1 MSAVGR
7 SLALPTYHCVIAA
20 HGVDLRSRRTEMAEA
35 IRQLV
40 LLPVQ
45 ETQPGLRLLNH
56 LIIGSWRVAQG
67 VRLVQRGLLR
77 LLLRV
82 DGASLHRDR
91 HQRLQ
96 RHLVQRHHGH
106 VLQRLL
112 VQLLLVRLMLR
123 GLPLLL
129 LRGDAEEASLRL
141 HALLVSRH
149 GESSKRAG
157 VSGWAETYFFFN
169 GLILLPFSSFMAS
182 HTLLSIPPYPF
193 SSKPISLYGVYQ
205 TWSL

>member
-82 DGASLHRDR
+82 DGASLHRDQR
-91 HQRLQ
+91 HQ

-112 VQLLLVRLMLR
+112 VQLLLVRLVLR
-123 GLPLLL
+123 GLPLLLL

-157 VSGWAETYFFFN
+157 VGGSGETYFFIN
-169 GLILLPFSSFMAS
+169 GLILLPFSSFLPS

-193 SSKPISLYGVYQ
+193 SPKPISLYGVYQ